1 VTSLAGF
8 PEFLHQH
15 GGILGEGAII
25 ERLRRDSTLGLDPHL
40 ANSGFIY
47 DPIRRAAVT
56 TLYRQYL
63 EIGRAHRLPMILT
76 ASTWRA
82 QPERIAAAG
91 YADRA
96 VNADNLRVLQ
106 DLRQSTGAYGAQ
118 VMIGGLVG
126 CRGDAYQPAAA
137 LSIADAHRYHAWQ
150 ANELAQ
156 AGADFLLGITL
167 PALSEA
173 RGLAAALAETG
184 RPYLLSFVVRPV
196 GKLLDGT
203 SLNAAIDAI
212 DKHTQPGP
220 VGYLIN
226 CTHPDFAHAA
236 LTHPV
241 HCSPATRQRFL
252 GVLANT
258 AALSPEALDGHA
270 CLKGADPVAFASAM
284 MRLHLELGIKILGG
298 CCGTDDRHIQTIAE
312 RLNSPSLVADRLNRS
327 TFRP

>member
-1 VTSLAGF
+1 MTPPIGF
-8 PEFLHQH
+8 PDFLQRHAQV
-15 GGILGEGAII
+15 LGEGAII
-25 ERLRRDSTLGLDPHL
+25 ERLRRDPTLTLDPHL

-47 DPIRRAAVT
+47 DPFRCAALT
-56 TLYRQYL
+56 ALYRQYL
-63 EIGRAHRLPMILT
+63 EIGRSHCLPMILT

-96 VNADNLRVLQ
+96 VNADNLRLLQ
-106 DLRQSTGAYGAQ
+106 DLRQATGSYSSH

-126 CRGDAYQPAAA
+126 SRGDAYQPTAA
-137 LSIADAHRYHAWQ
+137 LSFADAHRYHAWQ

-173 RGLAAALAETG
+173 RGLAAALADTG
-184 RPYLLSFVVRPV
+184 QPYVLSFVVRPT
-196 GKLLDGT
+196 GTLLDGT
-203 SLNAAIDAI
+203 SLDAAIHVLD
-212 DKHTQPGP
+212 QQNQRSP

-226 CTHPDFAHAA
+226 CTHPDFAQAA

-241 HCSPATRQRFL
+241 HCSLGTRQRFM
-252 GVLANT
+252 GILANT

-270 CLKGADPVAFASAM
+270 CLQSADPAVFATAM
-284 MRLHLELGIKILGG
+284 MRLHNELGLKILGG
-298 CCGTDDRHIQTIAE
+298 CCGTDDRHIRALAQSMDSAQ
-312 RLNSPSLVADRLNRS
+312 AGCDRA
-327 TFRP
+327 